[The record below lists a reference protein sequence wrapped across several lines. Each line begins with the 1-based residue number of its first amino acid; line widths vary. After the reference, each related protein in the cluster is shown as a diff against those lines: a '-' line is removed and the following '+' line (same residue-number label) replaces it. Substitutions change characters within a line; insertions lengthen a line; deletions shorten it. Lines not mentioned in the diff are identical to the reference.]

1 MSGQGTTAMRTLA
14 PMLLGLAVAYTPA
27 RAQMVI
33 DCKSCP
39 VERKIC
45 RQAHSQQACDS
56 EYALCLK
63 HCKKT

>member
-1 MSGQGTTAMRTLA
+1 MRTLFIL
-14 PMLLGLAVAYTPA
+14 LLGAFAAYTPA
-27 RAQMVI
+27 RAEQTI

-56 EYALCLK
+56 EYAMCMK
-63 HCKKT
+63 YCRK